1 MIHYITCHFGT
12 DELIDIQLQHIKQFT
27 DVDYKVWMS
36 YTAPTSDELKQIRD
50 GEVLFKQ
57 LENDI
62 DNHEAKILQHNE
74 KVHHFEYIPIL
85 LTQDASCL
93 PIRDFSWGNYV
104 ASQNHQNNLSIMTD
118 RVLESPDLQDT
129 DMLVWLDSDTFLV
142 DKVDDLFVNGKN
154 TFTAVQR
161 NHMNAKGKP
170 LLHPHPCFACCSVA
184 FYKKHYPNIN
194 WLGSIRM
201 YRGFGDRV
209 FQMHGDGQPP
219 HKAHIPTTISQMT
232 DEECKQLYNDT
243 GGGIYYYFD
252 DLDINWIKL
261 TKTGSLGNVNK
272 AFEIFDNKIL
282 HVGMLQQSL
291 LKRMPFLE
299 QDNSIKIYNDIL
311 SREYLKGI

>member
-12 DELIDIQLQHIKQFT
+12 DELIDIQLQHISRFT
-27 DVDYKVWMS
+27 DTDYKVWMS
-36 YTAPTSDELKQIRD
+36 YTTPASDEIGQIRN

-57 LENDI
+57 LENEI
-62 DNHEAKILQHNE
+62 DSHEAKVLQHKN
-74 KVHHFEYIPIL
+74 KVHRFEYIPIL
-85 LTQDASCL
+85 LAQDASCL

-129 DMLVWLDSDTFLV
+129 DMLVWIDSDTFLV

-161 NHMNAKGKP
+161 NHIYVRGLP

-184 FYKKHYPNIN
+184 FFREHYPNIN
-194 WLGSIRM
+194 WLGLARAEFEG
-201 YRGFGDRV
+201 Y
-209 FQMHGDGQPP
+209 
-219 HKAHIPTTISQMT
+219 IPTSTSQAIH
-232 DEECKQLYNDT
+232 EGRLPAFHDT
-243 GGGIYYYFD
+243 GGGIYYYFN

-272 AFEIFDNKIL
+272 VFEIFDNKIL

-291 LKRMPFLE
+291 LKSIPFLE
-299 QDNSIKIYNDIL
+299 QDNSIKIHDDIL
-311 SREYLKGI
+311 TGKYLKGI